1 MRTMTRLPHFA
12 SALFLIVATTTVAQV
27 PNDPLLRPR
36 IGLFFDYALGI
47 HAASFTQLP
56 DVANCCPEFQTTM
69 GTGFFAGLQYE
80 QPFNKD
86 LALHMRLHY
95 GSYGVDFS
103 QTESKPVALADGST
117 TNATIRHDLNGSF
130 GQISVEPLLAYH
142 VSPEFMVR
150 GGLTAGYVFSATYD
164 QKEVLETPA
173 NATFVGGSRMRNAS
187 SGDIKNA
194 SSVAVG
200 ITVGA
205 SYELALN
212 ADRTIFLTPEVLF
225 TYSPIPVV
233 SGLSWNAH
241 QIRAGL
247 ALSFIPPEV
256 EDTLSDIE
264 LYNFATAITPPKT
277 VSASVPFTSD
287 ITASGIGTTGER
299 LPAERIRMEEFSS
312 TRVRP
317 VLPYVFFGKNSSE
330 IPARYTELNQDQRDV
345 FAIENFYNLDAMI
358 TYHHVLNIIGK
369 RMQDDAN
376 ATITLTGCVDNTDAE
391 LNNTALAQAR
401 VNAVRSYLVDKWGVA
416 PARVQ
421 TATRLLPEQASNS
434 AELDGQ
440 AENRRVEISATSD
453 AILAPIMSR
462 DTMRSFTPAGLRFAP
477 AVTPR
482 VPVKSWTIFVTADD
496 RIIKTFHAGDP
507 VPASVDWRIDE
518 AQLAIPSDVEKL
530 GYLFVARDSAGL
542 VIPSESKKIQVE
554 AVTLASK
561 KQGGM
566 ADKAVDRYS
575 LILFGFDKSDLTP
588 ANAAFVNQI
597 KANIQPTSQV
607 KVIGYTDRSGSD
619 DYNQRLSQSRASTV
633 ARALG
638 LPESQAT
645 GVGERAPLYNNDTPE
660 GRFYSRTVEVL
671 VETPKK

>member
-1 MRTMTRLPHFA
+1 MKNMKQYPVMTVLVLLLA
-12 SALFLIVATTTVAQV
+12 CTSVVAQV
-27 PNDPLLRPR
+27 PKDPAMRSR
-36 IGLFFDYALGI
+36 IGLFFDYAIGI
-47 HAASFTQLP
+47 HSASFTQLP
-56 DVANCCPEFQTTM
+56 DVANCCPEFTTTI
-69 GTGFFAGLQYE
+69 GTGYFLGLQYE

-86 LALHMRLHY
+86 LALHLRMHY
-95 GSYGVDFS
+95 GSYGVNFS
-103 QTESKPVALADGST
+103 QPETKPVALANGST
-117 TNATIRHDLNGSF
+117 SNATIRHDLNANF
-130 GQISVEPLLAYH
+130 AQISIEPLLAYH

-150 GGLTAGYVFSATYD
+150 GGVTAGYVLSATYD
-164 QKEVLETPA
+164 QKEVLESPS

-187 SGDIKNA
+187 SGDITDA
-194 SSVAVG
+194 SSIALG
-200 ITVGA
+200 ITIGA

-233 SGLSWNAH
+233 SGVSWNAH

-256 EDTLSDIE
+256 EDTLSDLE
-264 LYNFATAITPPKT
+264 LYDFARAITPPKSVT
-277 VSASVPFTSD
+277 ASIPFTSD
-287 ITASGIGTTGER
+287 INASGIGATGER
-299 LPAERIRMEEFSS
+299 LAADRVRIEEFSS
-312 TRVRP
+312 TRIRP
-317 VLPYVFFGKNSSE
+317 VLPYVFFNKSSAE
-330 IPARYTELNQDQRDV
+330 IPARYVELNQDQRDV

-369 RMQDDAN
+369 RMQEDAN
-376 ATITLTGCVDNTDAE
+376 ATITLTGCVDNTDTE

-401 VNAVRSYLVDKWGVA
+401 VNAVRAYLVDKWGV
-416 PARVQ
+416 PPSRVV

-440 AENRRVEISATSD
+440 AENRRVEIAASND

-462 DTMRSFTPAGLRFAP
+462 DTMRSFTPTGLRFAP
-477 AVTPR
+477 SVSPR

-496 RIIKTFHAGDP
+496 RIVKTFHAGDP
-507 VPASVDWRIDE
+507 IPASVDWRIEE
-518 AQLAIPSDVEKL
+518 AQFSIPADAEQL
-530 GYLFVARDSAGL
+530 GYMLVARDSAGL
-542 VIPSESKKIQVE
+542 VIPSETKKIPIE
-554 AVTLASK
+554 ALTLAK
-561 KQGGM
+561 KKEGGM

-597 KANIQPTSQV
+597 KSAIQPTSKV
-607 KVIGYTDRSGSD
+607 NVIGYTDRSGSD
-619 DYNQRLSQSRASTV
+619 EYNQRLSQSRAVTV

-645 GVGERAPLYNNDTPE
+645 GVGERVPLYNNDSPE

>member
-1 MRTMTRLPHFA
+1 MRNMTRLPHLA
-12 SALFLIVATTTVAQV
+12 AALFFVVAATAFAQG
-27 PNDPLLRPR
+27 PNNQLMRPR
-36 IGLFFDYALGI
+36 IGLFFDYAVGV
-47 HAASFTQLP
+47 HAASFKQLP
-56 DVANCCPEFQTTM
+56 DVANCCPEFKTTL
-69 GTGFFAGLQYE
+69 GSGFFAGLQYE

-86 LALHMRLHY
+86 LALHFRLHY
-95 GSYGVDFS
+95 GSFGVDFS
-103 QTESKPVALADGST
+103 QLESKPVALADGST
-117 TNATIRHDLNGSF
+117 TSATIRHDLNGSF
-130 GQISVEPLLAYH
+130 GQISVEPLLAYR

-164 QKEVLETPA
+164 QKEVLQTPL
-173 NATFVGGSRMRNAS
+173 NATFAGGTRVRNAS

-194 SSVAVG
+194 SAVAVG
-200 ITVGA
+200 ITIGA

-212 ADRTIFLTPEVLF
+212 SDRTIFLTPEVLF

-256 EDTLSDIE
+256 EDTLSDVE
-264 LYNFATAITPPKT
+264 LYNFAKAITPPKS

-287 ITASGIGTTGER
+287 ISATGIGATGER
-299 LPAERIRMEEFSS
+299 LSADRVRIEEFSS
-312 TRVRP
+312 TRIRP
-317 VLPYVFFGKNSSE
+317 VLPYVFFDKNSSE
-330 IPARYTELNQDQRDV
+330 VPRRYTELNQDQRDV

-358 TYHHVLNIIGK
+358 TYHHLLNIIGK
-369 RMQDDAN
+369 RMQEDAN
-376 ATITLTGCVDNTDAE
+376 ATITLTGCVDNTDVE
-391 LNNTALAQAR
+391 LNNTALAQSR

-416 PARVQ
+416 SSRVQ

-434 AELDGQ
+434 SELDGQ
-440 AENRRVEISATSD
+440 AENRRVEISTTSD
-453 AILAPIMSR
+453 ALLAPVMSR

-477 AVTPR
+477 VVSPR

-507 VPASVDWRIDE
+507 VPASIDWRIDE
-518 AQLAIPSDVEKL
+518 AQMAIPADADHL

-542 VIPSESKKIQVE
+542 VIPSESKKIQVD
-554 AVTLASK
+554 AITLAK
-561 KQGGM
+561 KKEGGM
-566 ADKAVDRYS
+566 EDRVIDRYS
-575 LILFGFDKSDLTP
+575 LILFGFDKSDVSPVNT
-588 ANAAFVNQI
+588 AFVNQI
-597 KANIQPTSQV
+597 KSNIQPSSQV
-607 KVIGYTDRSGSD
+607 KVIGYTDRSGAE
-619 DYNQRLSQSRASTV
+619 DYNQRLSQSRAASV

-645 GVGERAPLYNNDTPE
+645 GVGERVPLYNNDSPE

>member
-12 SALFLIVATTTVAQV
+12 SALFLIVATTAFAQV

-69 GTGFFAGLQYE
+69 GSGFFTGLQYE
-80 QPFNKD
+80 QPFNKE
-86 LALHMRLHY
+86 LALHLRLHY

-130 GQISVEPLLAYH
+130 GQISVEPLLAYRL
-142 VSPEFMVR
+142 SSEFMLR

-187 SGDIKNA
+187 NGDIKNA
-194 SSVAVG
+194 SSVSVG

-233 SGLSWNAH
+233 SGMSWNAH

-299 LPAERIRMEEFSS
+299 LPADRVRMEEFSS
-312 TRVRP
+312 TRIRP
-317 VLPYVFFGKNSSE
+317 VLPYVFFDKNSSE
-330 IPARYTELNQDQRDV
+330 IPARYAALNQDQRDV

-401 VNAVRSYLVDKWGVA
+401 VNAVRAYLVDKWGVP

-462 DTMRSFTPAGLRFAP
+462 DTMRSFTPSGLRFAP

-554 AVTLASK
+554 TITLAK
-561 KQGGM
+561 KKEGGM

-597 KANIQPTSQV
+597 KSNIQPSSQV

-638 LPESQAT
+638 VPESQAT
-645 GVGERAPLYNNDTPE
+645 GVGERVPLYNNDTPE